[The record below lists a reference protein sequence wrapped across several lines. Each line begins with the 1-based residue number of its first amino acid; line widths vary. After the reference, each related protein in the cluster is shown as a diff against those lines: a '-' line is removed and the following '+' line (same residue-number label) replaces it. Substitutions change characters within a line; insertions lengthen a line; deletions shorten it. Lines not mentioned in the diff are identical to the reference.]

1 MLPLYHG
8 SHVGQAEG
16 PAHKE
21 ALHSIDVR
29 AVWRWIGCSARSDTL
44 VTTLQRNGLI
54 GQLPDELGRLTKLQI
69 LRLGFNK
76 LAFLLPRAWSGMS
89 SLRFMDL
96 RSNSLTGTLPMVGF

>member
-1 MLPLYHG
+1 M
-8 SHVGQAEG
+8 E
-16 PAHKE
+16 
-21 ALHSIDVR
+21 I
-29 AVWRWIGCSARSDTL
+29 IGCPARSETL
-44 VTTLQRNGLI
+44 VTILQRNGLI